1 MANRLPVP
9 EELLHLI
16 EKRDVDKGETNDRRA
31 GEERRGADL
40 GPIGTL
46 ESGATLDELPT
57 EDRRAQDDRRVAEE
71 RRGAKRTTDGGLDP
85 ND

>member
-9 EELLHLI
+9 EELQHLI
-16 EKRDVDKGETNDRRA
+16 EKRNVDDDETDDRRS
-31 GEERRGADL
+31 GEERRGSDL

-57 EDRRAQDDRRVAEE
+57 EDRRVQDDRRVADE